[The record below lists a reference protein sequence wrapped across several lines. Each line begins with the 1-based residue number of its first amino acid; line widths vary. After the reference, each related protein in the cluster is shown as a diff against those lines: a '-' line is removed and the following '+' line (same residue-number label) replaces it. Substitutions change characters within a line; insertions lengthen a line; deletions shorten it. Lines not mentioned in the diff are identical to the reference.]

1 MTKQLGFAEAFVA
14 PGFGRNHRLEAITG
28 LIDWAP
34 LERLL
39 SPLRVAAVGR
49 PPYAPVAMF
58 KVLLLQQWYG
68 LSDPGMEEALCDR
81 ASFRFFAGFS
91 LSDAVPD
98 ETTICRFRNDLAAAA
113 GLAEA
118 LFAEVNRQLD
128 AKGFILKRG
137 TMLDATIVPAQ
148 ARRPNVEE
156 VGKGGRSPVDPDAD
170 WTRKGGRSYFG
181 YRAHVGV
188 DQDSWLIRSARFK
201 PASVNESRVAE
212 DLIIGDESAVYAD
225 KGYES
230 KARRRALKARGIKD
244 RIMHKRHRNLRELP
258 RWQKLRNKLIAPIR
272 APAEHVFGTLKR
284 GYGYWRTRYYNLK
297 RNAAHFLILAAAY
310 NLRTAIRIAR

>member
-1 MTKQLGFAEAFVA
+1 MTKQLGFAEAFVS
-14 PGFGRNHRLEAITG
+14 PGFGRNRRLDAIAG

-39 SPLRVAAVGR
+39 SPLHPGGAGR
-49 PPYAPVAMF
+49 PPYVPLAMF

-81 ASFRFFAGFS
+81 ASFRFFAGFT
-91 LSDAVPD
+91 LADKVPD
-98 ETTICRFRNDLAAAA
+98 ETTICRYRNDLAAAT

-118 LFAEVNRQLD
+118 LFAEVNRQLE

-148 ARRPNVEE
+148 ARRPNVEDA
-156 VGKGGRSPVDPDAD
+156 GKGGGSPVDRDAD

-188 DQDSWLIRSARFK
+188 DQDSWLIRSACLK
-201 PASVNESRVAE
+201 PASINESRVAE
-212 DLIIGDESAVYAD
+212 DLILGDERAVYAD

-230 KARRRALKARGIKD
+230 HARRRALKARRIKD
-244 RIMHKRHRNLRELP
+244 RIMHKRHRNLRALS
-258 RWQKLRNKLIAPIR
+258 RWQALRNKLIARIR

-284 GYGYWRTRYYNLK
+284 GYGYWRTRYFTLQ

-310 NLRTAIRIAR
+310 NLRTAIGLPR

>member
-1 MTKQLGFAEAFVA
+1 MTKQLGFAEAFVS
-14 PGFGRNHRLEAITG
+14 PEFGRNRRLEAIAG
-28 LIDWAP
+28 LIDWTP

-39 SPLRVAAVGR
+39 APMHAADVGR
-49 PPYAPVAMF
+49 PPYASLAMF

-81 ASFRFFAGFS
+81 ASFRFFAGFT
-91 LSDAVPD
+91 LSGAVPD
-98 ETTICRFRNDLAAAA
+98 ETTICRFRNDLAAGA

-118 LFAEVNRQLD
+118 LFAEVNRQLE
-128 AKGFILKRG
+128 AKGFMLKRG

-148 ARRPNVEE
+148 ARRPNVKDA
-156 VGKGGRSPVDPDAD
+156 GKGGGSPVDRDAD

-188 DQDSWLIRSARFK
+188 DQGSWLIRSAYLK

-212 DLIIGDESAVYAD
+212 DLIVGDERAVYAD

-230 KARRRALKARGIKD
+230 NARRRALKARGIKD
-244 RIMHKRHRNLRELP
+244 RIMHKRHRNLRVLSG
-258 RWQKLRNKLIAPIR
+258 WQTLRNKLIARIR

-284 GYGYWRTRYYNLK
+284 GYGYWRTRYFNLQ

-310 NLRTAIRIAR
+310 NLRTAIHLPR